1 MGDSSSKWGTRSPPD
16 PEISGGGG
24 GGREGGEVWLPAS
37 PKTTMATATR
47 TAKAIG

>member
-24 GGREGGEVWLPAS
+24 EGGGVVAGF